1 MLALLTVTVSVRTKR
16 KTVKGLR
23 YVPTCKLTAKLAMVS
38 CMLKGTKRPQLE
50 TLDLFAHRTAGNP
63 SFLLSSVPVTPQL
76 PLDLGH
82 NQETLSLRNPNLL
95 E

>member
-1 MLALLTVTVSVRTKR
+1 MSVRTNR
-16 KTVKGLR
+16 KTVTDLR
-23 YVPTCKLTAKLAMVS
+23 YDPTCKLTADFAMVS
-38 CMLKGTKRPQLE
+38 CMLAETRRPELE
-50 TLDLFAHRTAGNP
+50 MLDLVAHRTAGSP

-95 E
+95 